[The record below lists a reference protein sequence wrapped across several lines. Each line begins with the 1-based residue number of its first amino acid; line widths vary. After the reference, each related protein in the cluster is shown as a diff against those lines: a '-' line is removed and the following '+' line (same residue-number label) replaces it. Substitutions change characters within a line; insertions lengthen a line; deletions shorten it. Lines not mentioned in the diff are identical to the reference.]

1 MQACFL
7 TRGDLYVPWEK
18 GAATFD
24 RLLIDG
30 DWSVNT
36 GNWMWLS
43 ASAYFSQFFRV
54 YSPISFGRKY
64 DKQGAYIRHFLPVLK
79 ARRPH
84 AVRVSGCMRRAAGW
98 GMPASRVVCLS
109 MCMA

>member
-24 RLLIDG
+24 RLLIDA

-43 ASAYFSQFFRV
+43 ASAYFAQYFRV

-64 DKQGAYIRHFLPVLK
+64 DKQGAYVRHFLPVLK
-79 ARRPH
+79 
-84 AVRVSGCMRRAAGW
+84 VRV
-98 GMPASRVVCLS
+98 
-109 MCMA
+109 